1 MDEKYWDTIADTFED
16 DCLNVFRHDRRGLLH
31 EILQSYVLE
40 GDVVGDFGCGT
51 GRAIPLL
58 AENADAVYAVD
69 LSRKNLG
76 WARRNCAA
84 ISGVDYQRCDLV
96 KGPPDTPELDAILA
110 VNVLILADVRQRRA
124 MLVNMRTCLGEEGHL
139 VLVVPSLESQLW
151 SYQNHLEHELQL
163 GASRRRA
170 VATANEVATEELTSV
185 AEGIVCLSGTDTKFY
200 LGPELDAELSDH
212 GFDVIE
218 RRAIEYGWEEELL
231 PEDWKRQPGPWH
243 WVVGGRKNDSRTALR
258 PR

>member
-1 MDEKYWDTIADTFED
+1 
-16 DCLNVFRHDRRGLLH
+16 
-31 EILQSYVLE
+31 
-40 GDVVGDFGCGT
+40 
-51 GRAIPLL
+51 
-58 AENADAVYAVD
+58 
-69 LSRKNLG
+69 
-76 WARRNCAA
+76 
-84 ISGVDYQRCDLV
+84 
-96 KGPPDTPELDAILA
+96 
-110 VNVLILADVRQRRA
+110 

-243 WVVGGRKNDSRTALR
+243 WVVVGRKNDSRTALR